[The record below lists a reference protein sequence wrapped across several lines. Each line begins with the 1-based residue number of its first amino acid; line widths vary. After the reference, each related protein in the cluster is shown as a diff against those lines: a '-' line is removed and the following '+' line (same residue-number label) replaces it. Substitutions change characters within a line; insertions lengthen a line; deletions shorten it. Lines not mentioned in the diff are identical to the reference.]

1 MDHAKSAN
9 GFNQETR
16 ETEPRPKN
24 YTRLFRRFI
33 LLTMICSLLPLL
45 LTGWGLQLYYARFSR
60 LRTVAALKN
69 EVDHHRKIIEL
80 FLQERCAK
88 LQLVAATQ
96 SKAYLTVPA
105 NLKAVFELINRDHWT
120 ISDMGVIDAHGRHL
134 AYIGPYDLMDKNYAD
149 TFWFKAVMDKGVY
162 ISDMFMGFRREPH
175 FVIAVTSGRG
185 PRPWILRA
193 TIDTE
198 AFRALVEN
206 VRIGNTGEVYLVND
220 QGVLQTSPRFSGRIM
235 ERITDSVQAAHDGI
249 RTRVIEPG
257 LEKDGQAP
265 RRIVSEVW
273 LDHPRWL
280 LVVRQ
285 DFDEAFRDVGLASKA
300 ALIFLHISAL
310 TIVVVAIFITRH
322 MVSVIRSRDNAA
334 DDLNR
339 QLMQASKL
347 ASIGQLSAGVAH
359 EINNPLAII
368 LTERQLLLDAH
379 HRHPVVDPDFGAQF
393 EDSMAQ
399 IDLQIQR
406 CKRITHNLL
415 RFSRRTRSAI
425 EEVDLNAF
433 VQEVVELME
442 REARAS
448 GIRFNV
454 RLDSQLPVILSD
466 PSQLQ
471 QVFLNLITNA
481 VDAHD
486 GKPYGSVSLDTAV
499 PPDQEGVVLSIS
511 DTGCGIA
518 PQHMEKI
525 FDPFFTTK
533 PVGKGTGLGLSIC
546 YSIIGRLG
554 GEIRAKSTVGEGT
567 TFEIFLPPNPPVAL
581 LKEMAGG
588 D

>member
-1 MDHAKSAN
+1 MEDARSPDGLN
-9 GFNQETR
+9 LQEAV
-16 ETEPRPKN
+16 PGSKN
-24 YTRLFRRFI
+24 YARLFRRFV
-33 LLTMICSLLPLL
+33 LLTMVCSLLPLL
-45 LTGWGLQLYYARFSR
+45 LTGWGLHLYYARFSR
-60 LRTVAALKN
+60 ERTVAALKN
-69 EVDHHRKIIEL
+69 EVGHHRKIIEL

-88 LQLVAATQ
+88 LQLIAATQ
-96 SKAYLTVPA
+96 SKGYLTTPA
-105 NLKAVFELINRDHWT
+105 NLKVVFELINRDHWT
-120 ISDMGVIDAHGRHL
+120 ISDMGVIDADGRHL

-175 FVIAVTSGRG
+175 FVIAVASAPGPGR
-185 PRPWILRA
+185 WILRA

-198 AFRALVEN
+198 AFRSLVEN
-206 VRIGNTGEVYLVND
+206 VRIGNTGEVYLVNG
-220 QGVLQTSPRFSGRIM
+220 QGILQTSPRFSGRIM
-235 ERITDSVQAAHDGI
+235 DRTADPIQAPHAGI
-249 RTRVIEPG
+249 RIRVIEPRR
-257 LEKDGQAP
+257 EKNGEAIP
-265 RRIVSEVW
+265 RRIVSQVW

-285 DFDEAFRDVGLASKA
+285 DFDEAFKAVGLASKA

-310 TIVVVAIFITRH
+310 TILVVAIFITRH
-322 MVSVIRSRDNAA
+322 MISVIRSRDHAA

-359 EINNPLAII
+359 EINNPLAIVM
-368 LTERQLLLDAH
+368 TERQLLLDAH
-379 HRHPVVDPDFGAQF
+379 HRHSVADSDFSAQF

-399 IDLQIQR
+399 IGLQIQR

-415 RFSRRTRSAI
+415 RFSRRTRSVI
-425 EEVDLNAF
+425 EEVDLNGF

-442 REARAS
+442 REARAN
-448 GIRFNV
+448 GINFHV
-454 RLDSQLPVILSD
+454 RLDAQLPVILSD

-481 VDAHD
+481 VDAHEE
-486 GKPYGSVSLDTAV
+486 KPYGSVSLETAV
-499 PPDQEGVVLSIS
+499 APDHEGVILSIS

-518 PQHMEKI
+518 PQHLDKI

-554 GEIRAKSTVGEGT
+554 GEIRVKSTLGEGT
-567 TFEIFLPPNPPVAL
+567 TFDIFLPPNPPVAL
-581 LKEMAGG
+581 LKEMGG
-588 D
+588 AH